1 MILYLTLYVQTLLC
15 AYWLMRYFVK
25 PIRVR
30 FLVDSLRF
38 DKLVTALML
47 VVLNIQALLLIV
59 ECVIFDIFTI
69 YDIIYSC
76 VNFVCFLVYS
86 VYNID
91 KVVDEWQDLNKCLSL

>member
-1 MILYLTLYVQTLLC
+1 
-15 AYWLMRYFVK
+15 MRYFVK

-47 VVLNIQALLLIV
+47 VVLIIQALLLIV

-69 YDIIYSC
+69 YDIIYAC
-76 VNFVCFLVYS
+76 VNFVCVLVYS

-91 KVVDEWQDLNKCLSL
+91 EVVDEWHDLNKCLCL

>member
-1 MILYLTLYVQTLLC
+1 MILYLILYVQTLLC
-15 AYWLMRYFVK
+15 AYWLMRYYVK
-25 PIRVR
+25 PVRVR

-38 DKLVTALML
+38 NKLITALTI
-47 VVLNIQALLLIV
+47 VTLNIQALLLIV

-69 YDIIYSC
+69 YDIIYTC

-91 KVVDEWQDLNKCLSL
+91 KIVDEWQNLNKCLSL

>member
-1 MILYLTLYVQTLLC
+1 MILYLTLYLQTLLC

-47 VVLNIQALLLIV
+47 VVLIIQALLLIV

-69 YDIIYSC
+69 YDIIYAC
-76 VNFVCFLVYS
+76 VNFVCVLVYL

-91 KVVDEWQDLNKCLSL
+91 DIVDEWHDLNKCLSL

>member
-1 MILYLTLYVQTLLC
+1 MILYLILYVQTLLC

-25 PIRVR
+25 PIRVQ

-38 DKLVTALML
+38 DKLVTALIL

-69 YDIIYSC
+69 YDIIYAC

-86 VYNID
+86 VYNKD
-91 KVVDEWQDLNKCLSL
+91 KIVNEWQYLNKCLSL